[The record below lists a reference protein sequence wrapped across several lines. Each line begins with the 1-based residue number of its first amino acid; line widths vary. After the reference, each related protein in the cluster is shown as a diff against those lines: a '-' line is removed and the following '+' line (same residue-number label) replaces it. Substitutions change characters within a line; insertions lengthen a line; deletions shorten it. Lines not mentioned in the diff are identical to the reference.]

1 MRPPLPPFT
10 EARLK
15 VKQCR
20 IANCTKADP
29 AYGAGFLNALGLAP
43 LEVAAE

>member
-10 EARLK
+10 ETRLK
-15 VKQCR
+15 VKQGH
-20 IANCTKADP
+20 IASCAKAGP
-29 AYGAGFLNALGLAP
+29 AYGAGLANALGLAP